1 MATRRA
7 AVRRPLRFTA
17 AVFAA
22 ALPLSLVAGGVG
34 QAAPPLT
41 VAEAQVQLTALQA
54 RQDLAVE
61 AFDQG
66 RLQLV
71 AASRQAAAAQQTVA
85 RKAAAV
91 YAVRVQASLFA
102 RNAYI
107 GAATDPI
114 TGMLAG
120 GDTTVL
126 LDRMGNLGAVAR
138 LRSARTTALRAGEVQ
153 LQALQ
158 GIASAKVAVAQ
169 DRQRQLDAAKTR
181 VEGLITAQEKV
192 LSRLQADE
200 RRKLQAKLA
209 AERAAAIAAAAQA
222 QRDAAAAA
230 RAIQVAALAPP
241 AASRGNARAD
251 ALAAPQP
258 VAPAAPIQPAAPQPA
273 PPQQAAPQP
282 APIQQ
287 AAPPAPPQQAAPQ
300 PALVQPAAPQPAPIQ
315 QAAPPAPPQPAAPQP
330 APVQQAAPQPA
341 PPQQPAPQQPAPQPP
356 APQPAPPQPA
366 PPSHRG
372 SSQVASTVLAAAY
385 SQRGKPY
392 SYGAAGPDAY
402 DCSGL
407 VLWAFAQAG
416 VSLPHS
422 AADQYGYG
430 THIAPA
436 DLQPGDIVFF
446 DEGGGIGHNG
456 IYVGNGNMID
466 ANHSGGWVDVRSMA
480 YYPGLIGGTRI

>member
-91 YAVRVQASLFA
+91 YAVGVQASLFA

-200 RRKLQAKLA
+200 RRKLEAKLA

-273 PPQQAAPQP
+273 PPQQ
-282 APIQQ
+282 
-287 AAPPAPPQQAAPQ
+287 
-300 PALVQPAAPQPAPIQ
+300 
-315 QAAPPAPPQPAAPQP
+315 
-330 APVQQAAPQPA
+330 
-341 PPQQPAPQQPAPQPP
+341 PAPQH
-356 APQPAPPQPA
+356 APPQPA

>member
-107 GAATDPI
+107 GTATDPI

-200 RRKLQAKLA
+200 RRKLEAKLA

-241 AASRGNARAD
+241 AASRGNPRAD

-258 VAPAAPIQPAAPQPA
+258 VAPAAPIQ
-273 PPQQAAPQP
+273 QAAPQP
-282 APIQQ
+282 AP
-287 AAPPAPPQQAAPQ
+287 
-300 PALVQPAAPQPAPIQ
+300 V
-315 QAAPPAPPQPAAPQP
+315 QPAAPQP

-341 PPQQPAPQQPAPQPP
+341 PPQQP

>member
-200 RRKLQAKLA
+200 RRKLEAKLA

-258 VAPAAPIQPAAPQPA
+258 AATAAPIQQAAPQPAPVQPAAPQPA
-273 PPQQAAPQP
+273 PPQP
-282 APIQQ
+282 APVQQ

-300 PALVQPAAPQPAPIQ
+300 PAPPQ
-315 QAAPPAPPQPAAPQP
+315 QAAPPAPP
-330 APVQQAAPQPA
+330 QQAAPQPA
-341 PPQQPAPQQPAPQPP
+341 PPQQPAPQPAPR
-356 APQPAPPQPA
+356 PAPPQPA

>member
-200 RRKLQAKLA
+200 RRKLEAKLA

-241 AASRGNARAD
+241 AASRGNARPD

-258 VAPAAPIQPAAPQPA
+258 AATAAPIQQAAPQPAPVQPAAPQPA
-273 PPQQAAPQP
+273 PPQP
-282 APIQQ
+282 APVQQ

-300 PALVQPAAPQPAPIQ
+300 PAPPQ
-315 QAAPPAPPQPAAPQP
+315 QAAPPAPP
-330 APVQQAAPQPA
+330 QQAAPQPA
-341 PPQQPAPQQPAPQPP
+341 PPQQPAPQPAPR
-356 APQPAPPQPA
+356 PAPPQPA

>member
-7 AVRRPLRFTA
+7 AARSVRLVA
-17 AVFAA
+17 AVFAV
-22 ALPLSLVAGGVG
+22 ALPLSLVASGVG
-34 QAAPPLT
+34 EASPPLT

-54 RQDLAVE
+54 RQDVAVE
-61 AFDQG
+61 AFNEG

-71 AASRQAAAAQQTVA
+71 AAQRQAAAAQLTVA

-91 YAVRVQASLFA
+91 NAVRVQASLFA

-107 GAATDPI
+107 GTATDPI

-120 GDTTVL
+120 GDATVL

-138 LRSARTTALRAGEVQ
+138 LRSARTTALQAGEVQ

-158 GIASAKVAVAQ
+158 QVATAKVALAQ
-169 DRQRQLDAAKTR
+169 DRQRQLTAAKSQ
-181 VEGLITAQEKV
+181 VDALITAQQQV
-192 LSRLQADE
+192 LNRLQVEA
-200 RRKLQAKLA
+200 RRKLEAQLA
-209 AERAAAIAAAAQA
+209 AQRAAAQAAAAQA

-230 RAIQVAALAPP
+230 RAIRIAVAAPP
-241 AASRGNARAD
+241 AATRGVARVD
-251 ALAAPQP
+251 AAPAPAQAAAPQQGP
-258 VAPAAPIQPAAPQPA
+258 APAPA
-273 PPQQAAPQP
+273 QQ
-282 APIQQ
+282 
-287 AAPPAPPQQAAPQ
+287 
-300 PALVQPAAPQPAPIQ
+300 
-315 QAAPPAPPQPAAPQP
+315 
-330 APVQQAAPQPA
+330 
-341 PPQQPAPQQPAPQPP
+341 
-356 APQPAPPQPA
+356 A
-366 PPSHRG
+366 PPSHAA
-372 SSQVASTVLAAAY
+372 SSNVAGTVLAAAY

-407 VLWAFAQAG
+407 VMWAFSQAG
-416 VSLPHS
+416 ISLPHS
-422 AADQYGYG
+422 AGAQYGYG

-446 DEGGGIGHNG
+446 DEGGGIGHDG

-480 YYPGLIGGTRI
+480 WYPGLVGGTRL

>member
-107 GAATDPI
+107 GTATDPI

-200 RRKLQAKLA
+200 RRKLEAKLA

-258 VAPAAPIQPAAPQPA
+258 AATAAPIQQAAPQPAPVQPAAPQPA
-273 PPQQAAPQP
+273 PPQPAPVQQAAPQP
-282 APIQQ
+282 APVQQAAPQPAPVQQAAPQPAPVQQ

-300 PALVQPAAPQPAPIQ
+300 PA
-315 QAAPPAPPQPAAPQP
+315 
-330 APVQQAAPQPA
+330 
-341 PPQQPAPQQPAPQPP
+341 PPQQP

>member
-200 RRKLQAKLA
+200 RRKLEAKLA
-209 AERAAAIAAAAQA
+209 AERAAAIAAAARA

-241 AASRGNARAD
+241 AASRGNPRAD

-273 PPQQAAPQP
+273 P
-282 APIQQ
+282 
-287 AAPPAPPQQAAPQ
+287 
-300 PALVQPAAPQPAPIQ
+300 VQPAAPQPAPV
-315 QAAPPAPPQPAAPQP
+315 QPAAPQP

-341 PPQQPAPQQPAPQPP
+341 PVQQAAPQPAPVQQAAPPAPPQQAAPQPAPVQQAAPPVQQAAPPAPPQQP

-430 THIAPA
+430 THITPA